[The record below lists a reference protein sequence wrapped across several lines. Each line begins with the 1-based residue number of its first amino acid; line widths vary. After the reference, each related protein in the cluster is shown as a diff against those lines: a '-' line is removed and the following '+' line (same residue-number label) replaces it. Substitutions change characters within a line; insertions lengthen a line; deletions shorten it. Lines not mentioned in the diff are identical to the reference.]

1 MINGRKICRI
11 NYCDGNKN
19 SKKLQ
24 MKQLKFFEEITPIN
38 TAVFSFAESS
48 PAFLSSYNV
57 MYVAIFG
64 AAIYVAFVITPSIYY
79 KSSRKE

>member
-1 MINGRKICRI
+1 MLTEEKYAELITAMGIKILKSCRW
-11 NYCDGNKN
+11 NNWN
-19 SKKLQ
+19 
-24 MKQLKFFEEITPIN
+24 FFEEITPIN
-38 TAVFSFAESS
+38 TAVFSFAGSS